1 MIPYFI
7 MKRITIIIA
16 LILTAIQLVNAQN
29 DVDALRYS
37 TTTFGGTARYMSMS
51 GSFGALGADFSVLSS
66 NPGGIGLYKKSE
78 FTFTPA
84 FYLGETRSTY
94 NGTVSRDNKSNF
106 NISNVG
112 FVFAS
117 EPSEKSIIRNWQ
129 FAIGMNRLNNFNN
142 RMIMQGFNSDNSIID
157 TYVEFADGTHYENIE
172 NDSYGN
178 YAYDLNLAW
187 ETYAI
192 DTVPGMVDQ
201 YFGAIPPGGGI
212 IQRKDIESWGSMNEF
227 LMAFGANVGD
237 RLYLGASFAFPFIR
251 YFERSTYTETDE
263 ENNVPVFKNIYV
275 FEDLKTKGTGFNMK
289 FGMILRVTNFLR
301 LGGGIHSPTWFNM
314 RDNWNTEMGTEFDNN
329 QYYSSYSP
337 YGSYQYDLETPWKA
351 MGSAAV
357 ILWRFMLINAEYEY
371 VDYSIARLRSR
382 DYNFIDE
389 NEAIRFKYSG
399 GHNIRLGTELRFDHF
414 AIRGGF
420 GYYGSPFTEY
430 GNGERIND
438 GEKFYYSGGFGFRDK
453 NFFVDLAYV
462 RSETNLDYYLYGSEN
477 ISVNPVKNEH
487 FTNNVLLTLGF
498 RY

>member
-1 MIPYFI
+1 
-7 MKRITIIIA
+7 MKRIIITITLFFA
-16 LILTAIQLVNAQN
+16 VIQLVVSQN
-29 DVDALRYS
+29 DVDALRY
-37 TTTFGGTARYMSMS
+37 TATTFGGTARYMSMS

-78 FTFTPA
+78 FTLTPA

-94 NGTVSRDNKSNF
+94 NGTVAQDYRSNF

-117 EPSEKSIIRNWQ
+117 EPNEKSIVRNWQ

-142 RMIMQGFNSDNSIID
+142 RMTMKGYNPENSIID
-157 TYVEFADGTHYENIE
+157 TYVEFADGINYENIE
-172 NDSYGN
+172 NDPYGE

-187 ETYAI
+187 NTYAI
-192 DTVPGMVDQ
+192 DTVPGTTDR

-212 IQRKDIESWGSMNEF
+212 FQRKDIETWGSMNE
-227 LMAFGANVGD
+227 LLLAFGTNIGD
-237 RLYLGASFAFPFIR
+237 RLYLGASFAFPFVR

-263 ENNVPVFKNIYV
+263 ENNVSDFNSFYIY
-275 FEDLKTKGTGFNMK
+275 DNLNTKGTGFNMK
-289 FGMILRVTNFLR
+289 LGMILRVTNFLR

-329 QYYSSYSP
+329 EYFSSYSP
-337 YGSYQYDLETPWKA
+337 YGSYQYDLETPWRA

-357 ILWRFMLINAEYEY
+357 VLWRFMLINAEYEY
-371 VDYSIARLRSR
+371 VDYSLARLRSR
-382 DYNFIDE
+382 DYNFTNE
-389 NEAIRFKYSG
+389 NEATRSKYSD
-399 GHNIRLGTELRFDHF
+399 GHNIRIGTELRFGHF
-414 AIRGGF
+414 AVRGGF
-420 GYYGSPFTEY
+420 GYYGSPFAENE
-430 GNGERIND
+430 NGERIND
-438 GEKFYYSGGFGFRDK
+438 GEKLYYSGGFGFRDQ
-453 NFFVDLAYV
+453 NFFIDLAYV

-477 ISVNPVKNEH
+477 ITVNPVKNEY